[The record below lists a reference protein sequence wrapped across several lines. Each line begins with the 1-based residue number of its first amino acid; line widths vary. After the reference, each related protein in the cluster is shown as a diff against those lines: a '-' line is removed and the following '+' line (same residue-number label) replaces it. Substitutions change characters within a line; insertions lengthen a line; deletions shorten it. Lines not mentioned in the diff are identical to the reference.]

1 MLKNQVYSPYLITEK
16 ALDFIDR
23 NASKSFF
30 LYFTPTLPHA
40 ELIVPKESLQEFDG
54 KFDEVPFYGNR
65 YAAQAKPRAAYAAMV
80 SCLDH
85 AVGKIVGKLKEKN
98 ILENTI
104 IIFSSDNGVHQE
116 GGHDPE
122 YFNSNGIFRGIKR
135 DLYEG
140 GIHTPFIVQ
149 WENVIAKG
157 QTSSI

>member
-1 MLKNQVYSPYLITEK
+1 
-16 ALDFIDR
+16 
-23 NASKSFF
+23 
-30 LYFTPTLPHA
+30 
-40 ELIVPKESLQEFDG
+40 
-54 KFDEVPFYGNR
+54 
-65 YAAQAKPRAAYAAMV
+65 MV

-149 WENVIAKG
+149 RGRPVRTFPHFGIFCL
-157 QTSSI
+157 Q